1 VIETHSKAGEFR
13 QTAARLREI
22 ATGMEAGDA
31 RTEIVELAE
40 RFERL
45 AEHSERK
52 ATDDPI
58 VGRAL
63 PAPRL
68 VTG

>member
-1 VIETHSKAGEFR
+1 MIETHSKANEFR
-13 QTAARLREI
+13 QTAVKLREI
-22 ATGMEAGDA
+22 ATRMESGDA

-52 ATDDPI
+52 LTDDPI

-63 PAPRL
+63 PASRL